1 MDTLPFPSEALQRRC
16 SRVHNSLQPH
26 PDGAAH
32 RLQHYLHDAAE
43 EKEIVN
49 SLGQENLPFTF
60 DMGLLTKALE
70 ICWARPQELSGVIP
84 CEGGMHLLISVL
96 AGIGHLYGSAGL
108 EDLLHR
114 SGVFA
119 KGTTQQI
126 LRGSDVSRGMYAL
139 KVIDETLHNQFYH
152 AFDSW
157 YDEEGM
163 HLPLKIRDQLEELQ
177 SKMESQNI
185 QTDNICAKLDSLAQL
200 VEEHLVPQIDRFRE
214 EGRTASDIC
223 FLG

>member
-1 MDTLPFPSEALQRRC
+1 
-16 SRVHNSLQPH
+16 
-26 PDGAAH
+26 
-32 RLQHYLHDAAE
+32 
-43 EKEIVN
+43 
-49 SLGQENLPFTF
+49 
-60 DMGLLTKALE
+60 
-70 ICWARPQELSGVIP
+70 
-84 CEGGMHLLISVL
+84 MHLLISVL

-223 FLG
+223 FLGWLFGASFSTH